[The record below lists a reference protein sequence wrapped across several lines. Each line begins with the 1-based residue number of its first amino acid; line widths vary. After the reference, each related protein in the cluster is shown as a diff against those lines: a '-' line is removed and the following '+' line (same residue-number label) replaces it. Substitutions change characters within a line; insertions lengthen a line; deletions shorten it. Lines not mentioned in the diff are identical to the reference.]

1 MADMKYKELLRK
13 RDINMEENKGQILLY
28 QTSDGESRIEVRLE
42 GETVWLNLEQM
53 AELFQRNKS
62 TISRH
67 IKNVF
72 EEGELNADSTV
83 AFFATV
89 QTEGRRKVERDI
101 AFYNLN
107 MIISVGYRVHSYRG
121 VQFRMWATK
130 VLKEYIVKGF
140 ALNDDLLKRAGGGNY
155 FDELL
160 ARIRDIRSSE
170 KVFYRKVLE
179 IYALS
184 IDYDPRVEMTQ
195 EFFKTVQNKMHYS
208 VHGHTAAEI
217 IYERADAQKDFMGL
231 TTWTGAMPKK
241 TDAEI
246 AKNYLSQEEITTL
259 NRIVSLYLDFAE
271 LQAEEHRP
279 MYMKDW
285 IAILDD
291 FLRISRKDIL
301 THAGRISA
309 QLAKAKAD
317 SEYDK
322 FKERTKNE
330 LTPVEIHFIEQ
341 FEREQ
346 KKLSDRRNQ

>member
-1 MADMKYKELLRK
+1 
-13 RDINMEENKGQILLY
+13 MEENKGQILLY
-28 QTSDGESRIEVRLE
+28 QTPDGEARIEVRLQ
-42 GETVWLNLEQM
+42 GETVWLNLDQM

-67 IKNVF
+67 IRNVF
-72 EEGELNADSTV
+72 EEGELRKETTV
-83 AFFATV
+83 AKFATV
-89 QTEGRRKVERDI
+89 VNRGIRGEVEDQI
-101 AFYNLN
+101 VYYNLD
-107 MIISVGYRVHSYRG
+107 MIISVGYRVHSYRA
-121 VQFRMWATK
+121 VQFRMWATR

-217 IYERADAQKDFMGL
+217 IFERADAGKDFMGL
-231 TTWTGAMPKK
+231 TTWTGALPKK

-271 LQAEEHRP
+271 LQAEGHRP

-301 THAGRISA
+301 THAGRVSA

-322 FKERTKNE
+322 FKERTKND
-330 LTPVEIHFIEQ
+330 LSAVEIHFLEQ

-346 KKLSDRRNQ
+346 KKLTNKRDNE

>member
-1 MADMKYKELLRK
+1 MKHKK
-13 RDINMEENKGQILLY
+13 RNDMEENKGQILLY
-28 QTSDGESRIEVRLE
+28 QTPDGESRIEMRLE

-72 EEGELNADSTV
+72 EEGELSADSTV

-89 QTEGRRKVERDI
+89 QTEGKREVERDI
-101 AFYNLN
+101 AFYNLD

-195 EFFKTVQNKMHYS
+195 EFFRTVQNKMHYS

-231 TTWTGAMPKK
+231 TTWSGALPKK
-241 TDAEI
+241 NDAET
-246 AKNYLSQEEITTL
+246 AKNYLSQEEISTL

-285 IAILDD
+285 ISILDD

-317 SEYDK
+317 AEYDK

-330 LTPVEIHFIEQ
+330 LTPVEIHFLEQ

-346 KKLSDRRNQ
+346 KKLSDKKKMSQ